1 MKNKKDPVKKNTDLF
16 QKPRTFRE
24 RKKNPSKKQAQESA
38 QREELHHPQRQP
50 YRREKNW
57 KVEEGYDD
65 E

>member
-1 MKNKKDPVKKNTDLF
+1 MDFF
-16 QKPRTFRE
+16 QKPRTFRD
-24 RKKNPSKKQAQESA
+24 RKKNPSKKQVQEST
-38 QREELHHPQRQP
+38 QHEELHHPQRQP